1 MLHTGRKVVFVSV
14 ITAIAIAVVF
24 IISLN
29 LGTIR
34 ISPAEVLQVITG
46 SGSDQNRT
54 VLIHFRLPRMVIALL
69 IGAGIAI
76 SGAILQSVSRNP
88 LADPGILGINA
99 GAGLSVVLYIFYFQG
114 GALGSG
120 WLSIYMMPFA
130 ALLGAFAAALLIYTV
145 AWKDGV
151 TPVRLILSGIG
162 VNAGFGAFIIVFQLM
177 MDPNDFMKATIWLSG
192 SIWGTSWP
200 YVGAVLPWIVLLIP
214 WVLYKSR
221 YLNAMQLG
229 DQAAAGLGIRVERER
244 RVLLFIAVA
253 LAGAC
258 VSVGGGI
265 TFLGL
270 IAPHLARKLVGP
282 RHQSYLP
289 VSALLGALLLLG
301 ADMIGKM
308 LMANA
313 EVPVGLVVACLG
325 APYFIYLLIK
335 D

>member
-1 MLHTGRKVVFVSV
+1 
-14 ITAIAIAVVF
+14 
-24 IISLN
+24 
-29 LGTIR
+29 
-34 ISPAEVLQVITG
+34 
-46 SGSDQNRT
+46 
-54 VLIHFRLPRMVIALL
+54 
-69 IGAGIAI
+69 
-76 SGAILQSVSRNP
+76 
-88 LADPGILGINA
+88 
-99 GAGLSVVLYIFYFQG
+99 
-114 GALGSG
+114 
-120 WLSIYMMPFA
+120 MMPFA